1 MTPRARG
8 ATQASRA
15 LAVAAA
21 VLAPLVVAATSCAK
35 SPRVSTRAVTLHV
48 PRDCAPG
55 GAPYGLFYA
64 AGDFDPTTAAP
75 SLPLASVGAV
85 LAGMPAA
92 TRSLV
97 VDAIDADQAEWRAF
111 GDVPPGGGGDV
122 DLLLLPYRTPCALS
136 PVIDGRTDAAFGAID
151 ARRAILAGGR
161 ATASG
166 VPTTQLFDLTLG
178 TARALLGLLV
188 PRARA
193 TITAF
198 GDGGLVAGGA
208 DPDTGDAQDARATAE
223 VFTGQDFDGNPIALS
238 EPRTDHGAAVL
249 ATGETLLVGG
259 SGPRGVL
266 RSMEAVDPRTRR
278 ARTSGLA
285 ALAVARSRPRVL
297 RLASGEILVAG
308 GLDAAGVPVPTLEWF
323 TADARAASRRP
334 RDLVAGVARGFVPL
348 PAGGALA
355 VIAPDAPTPGVQN
368 VWVIAADG
376 ALDAASPI
384 DGPLGA
390 VRLFAGAT
398 GAPVLWTGDR
408 WLVWSP
414 WAGAF
419 APLAGAEGAGGPP
432 DDTFASGDSG
442 LAMWIDGARLEALR
456 FATRGAYASTPAS
469 RPLLA
474 LDTAF
479 TAPDRLVS
487 ADARV
492 ASPIRFDATVGL
504 TLEGDATVFVADAT
518 YATVRIELTLPTGAS
533 PRVVLR
539 DEAGVEAV
547 VDAAACAL
555 GAAAPGAS
563 LTVVREGSRVRA
575 ALDRGD
581 LHECGVTTEATARV
595 SVGLRGAADGGE
607 AVARSLVL
615 SRGAP

>member
-1 MTPRARG
+1 MTSRARG
-8 ATQASRA
+8 ATQASSAVAA
-15 LAVAAA
+15 LAV
-21 VLAPLVVAATSCAK
+21 LACGATSCAR
-35 SPRVSTRAVTLHV
+35 SPRVETRAVTLHV

-55 GAPYGLFYA
+55 DAPFGLFYA
-64 AGDFDPTTAAP
+64 SGDFDPTTAAP
-75 SLPLASVGAV
+75 SLPLSSVGAV

-111 GDVPPGGGGDV
+111 GDVPSGGGGNV
-122 DLLLLPYRTPCALS
+122 DLLLLPYRMPCALS
-136 PVIDGRTDAAFGAID
+136 PVIDARADAAFGAID

-161 ATASG
+161 STASG
-166 VPTTQLFDLTLG
+166 VPTTQLIDLTLG
-178 TARALLGLLV
+178 TARTLLGLLV

-198 GDGGLVAGGA
+198 GEGGLVAGGA
-208 DPDTGDAQDARATAE
+208 DPDTGDARATAE
-223 VFTGQDFDGNPIALS
+223 VFAGQDFDGNPIALS
-238 EPRTDHGAAVL
+238 EARTDHGAAVL

-266 RSMEAVDPRTRR
+266 RSMEAVDPVTRR

-285 ALAVARSRPRVL
+285 ALAVARSRPQVL

-334 RDLVAGVARGFVPL
+334 RDLVAGIARGFVPL

-355 VIAPDAPTPGVQN
+355 VIAPDVPTSGFQN

-376 ALDAASPI
+376 ALDAAVPI
-384 DGPLGA
+384 DGALGA

-408 WLVWSP
+408 WLLWSP

-419 APLAGAEGAGGPP
+419 APLAGADGAGGPP

-442 LAMWIDGARLEALR
+442 LAMWIDGARLSALR

-479 TAPDRLVS
+479 TAPDRLVP

-492 ASPIRFDATVGL
+492 AAPIRFDATAGL

-518 YATVRIELTLPTGAS
+518 YASVRIDLTLPTGAL

-563 LTVVREGSRVRA
+563 LTVARQGSRIRA
-575 ALDRGD
+575 AVDAGD
-581 LHECGVTTEATARV
+581 LRDCGVTTGATARV
-595 SVGLRGAADGGE
+595 SVGLRGAADGGV
-607 AVARSLVL
+607 AVVRSLVL
-615 SRGAP
+615 ARGAP

>member
-1 MTPRARG
+1 VTPRARG
-8 ATQASRA
+8 ATPASCA
-15 LAVAAA
+15 LAAAFA
-21 VLAPLVVAATSCAK
+21 LALGAPSCAK
-35 SPRVSTRAVTLHV
+35 SPRVETRAVTLHV

-55 GAPYGLFYA
+55 DAPYGLFYA
-64 AGDFDPTTAAP
+64 AGDFDPTTLAP

-97 VDAIDADQAEWRAF
+97 VDAIDAQQAEWRAF
-111 GDVPPGGGGDV
+111 GDVAPGGGGDV
-122 DLLLLPYRTPCALS
+122 DLLLLPYRAPCALS
-136 PVIDGRTDAAFGAID
+136 PVIDGRTDAALGAID

-178 TARALLGLLV
+178 TARTLLGLLV

-193 TITAF
+193 TITSF
-198 GDGGLVAGGA
+198 GEGGLVAGGA
-208 DPDTGDAQDARATAE
+208 DPDTGDARATAE
-223 VFTGQDFDGNPIALS
+223 VFAGQDFDGNPIALS

-266 RSMEAVDPRTRR
+266 RSMEAVDPVTRR

-285 ALAVARSRPRVL
+285 ALAVARSRPQVL

-308 GLDAAGVPVPTLEWF
+308 GLDAEGVPVPTLEWF

-334 RDLVAGVARGFVPL
+334 RDLVAGIARGFAAL

-355 VIAPDAPTPGVQN
+355 VIAPDAPTPGFQN

-376 ALDAASPI
+376 ALEAAVPI
-384 DGPLGA
+384 DGALGA
-390 VRLFAGAT
+390 VRLFAGST

-432 DDTFASGDSG
+432 DDTFASADPG
-442 LAMWIDGARLEALR
+442 LAMWTDGARLLTLR

-487 ADARV
+487 ADPRV
-492 ASPIRFDATVGL
+492 ASPIRFDATLGL

-518 YATVRIELTLPTGAS
+518 YATVRIDLTLPTGAS

-547 VDAAACAL
+547 VDAASCAL

-563 LTVVREGSRVRA
+563 LAVVREGAGVRA
-575 ALDRGD
+575 ALDGAD
-581 LHECGVTTEATARV
+581 LHECAVTTGPTARL
-595 SVGLRGAADGGE
+595 SVGLRGPVDGGT